1 MTASRL
7 PVPPGI
13 LPGLPDGMVDLST
26 DAGVELI
33 KGQWRYHDAQV
44 VDVAF
49 RSVWEDLNP
58 TGPPNQTYDIVP
70 HAQVL
75 DFDDSS
81 WESIAATDLDGRRGT
96 GKVCF
101 NWYRINVTIPESV
114 GSFDPT
120 GSTVA
125 FEVIVDDYAEVW
137 VNGEMP
143 RVVGQAGGF
152 NSPVKS
158 HWPGFALRQT
168 DVIVLCGMIVS
179 YCYRIRK
186 RRLGENP

>member
-125 FEVIVDDYAEVW
+125 FKVCFNWYRINVTIPESVGSFDPTGSTVAFEVIVDDYAEVW

-143 RVVGQAGGF
+143 RVVGQAGGTVVSGF
-152 NSPVKS
+152 NSPN
-158 HWPGFALRQT
+158 
-168 DVIVLCGMIVS
+168 
-179 YCYRIRK
+179 
-186 RRLGENP
+186 RLD